1 MTGIAKTAAAASMVA
16 LTMVRR
22 DMSLLSYARFPTVL
36 DDLRGFQVPAQ
47 QIKSSGRA
55 RAEPSALGS
64 AVRKRV
70 GLLRR
75 GRGRRLRWHDDAWR
89 ERNVLYGPHAAD
101 PIPRVAEAAT
111 WQADLLLI
119 VERH

>member
-1 MTGIAKTAAAASMVA
+1 MAGIAKTAAAASMVA

-22 DMSLLSYARFPTVL
+22 DMSLLSCARFPTVL

-55 RAEPSALGS
+55 RVEPSTLGS
-64 AVRKRV
+64 AVRNRV
-70 GLLRR
+70 RLLRR

-89 ERNVLYGPHAAD
+89 ERNVLYGPHGVD
-101 PIPRVAEAAT
+101 PVPRIAKAAT
-111 WQADLLLI
+111 W
-119 VERH
+119 